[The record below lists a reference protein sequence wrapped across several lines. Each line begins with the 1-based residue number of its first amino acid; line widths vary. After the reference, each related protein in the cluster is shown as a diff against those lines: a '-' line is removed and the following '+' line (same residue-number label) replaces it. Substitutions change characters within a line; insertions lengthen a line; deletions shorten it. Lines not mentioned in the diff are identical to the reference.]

1 MAGIMGSAS
10 QKMGYVPRLSTRA
23 RIFGGA
29 MTLAALSIAQATQF
43 RFNSAAVTKLQR
55 AQSCQPESLEAAGS
69 GTLHM

>member
-1 MAGIMGSAS
+1 
-10 QKMGYVPRLSTRA
+10 
-23 RIFGGA
+23 